1 MGNKSEDI
9 SPVLKKAREEYAE
22 KQRKNPNSVSNLRN
36 SLGDKNI
43 RKAFDKMFNPDGTF
57 TDEGKMDWAKYSK
70 IKLKMDG
77 SVTYYVCGSTQ
88 LELYKFLCFYIM
100 KERKLRL
107 VNKQRAMEKAG
118 KDSSKAYKEVFN
130 LMPIVVFASTFVDN
144 EVKGTLF
151 EESWGD
157 NPGKILAIYVPSTT
171 LYGNQMP
178 FYAAKIKEYARIKN
192 LVNEHIIILA
202 EANFN
207 EFTAGKSLPVVDL
220 FTGKISFNNAAV
232 VTTSVTSEG
241 VSSPVKTQRTEDGS
255 ELI

>member
-22 KQRKNPNSVSNLRN
+22 QQKKNPNSVVSLRN

-43 RKAFDKMFNPDGTF
+43 RKAFDKMFNSDGSF
-57 TDEGKMDWAKYSK
+57 TEEGKKDWTRYSK

-88 LELYKFLCFYIM
+88 LELYKFLCFYIL

-107 VNKQRAMEKAG
+107 VNKQRAMERVG

-157 NPGKILAIYVPSTT
+157 NPGKILAIYVPNTT

-220 FTGKISFNNAAV
+220 FKGEVSYNNAVEVASPIISENISS
-232 VTTSVTSEG
+232 SVR
-241 VSSPVKTQRTEDGS
+241 TQRTDDG
-255 ELI
+255 EIV